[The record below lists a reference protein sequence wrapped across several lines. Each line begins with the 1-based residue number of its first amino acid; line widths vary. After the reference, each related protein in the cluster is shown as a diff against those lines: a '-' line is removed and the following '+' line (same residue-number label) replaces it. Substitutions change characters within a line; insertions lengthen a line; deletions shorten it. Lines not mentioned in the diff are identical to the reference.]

1 MKGRALHRTT
11 DRIRRF
17 LITPF
22 VVIAL
27 CGGLL
32 TASFIAPRTAPPAE
46 AATAPASSAVVK
58 ALTAKAMKIRTRAGR
73 ATRVAIAQ
81 RGDRYAYGAAGPNA
95 FDCSG
100 LTSYSWKRAG
110 KTIPRTST
118 AQRRWTLAVSWNN
131 KRPGDLLFYRGHVAM
146 YVGWSHGRNWMVHA
160 STRGRPVQV
169 VPLRTKGL
177 IKIGRVR

>member
-1 MKGRALHRTT
+1 LHRTT
-11 DRIRRF
+11 DRFRRF
-17 LITPF
+17 LIIPL

-27 CGGLL
+27 TGGLL
-32 TASFIAPRTAPPAE
+32 TASFIARQTTPPAE
-46 AATAPASSAVVK
+46 AATAPASATVIK
-58 ALTAKAMKIRTRAGR
+58 ALTAKALKIRTRAGK

-110 KTIPRTST
+110 KAIPRTST
-118 AQRRWTLAVSWNN
+118 AQRRWTRTVSWKN

-160 STRGRPVQV
+160 SRRGKPVQV